1 LENTGGKRTISAPA
15 IEAAVNSPVPTT
27 FENNNKIQQWPKT
40 ENQFSLASG
49 GGSGPA
55 SEPSLGLECTFHSY
69 TVFRDKHRSE
79 QVPPKPDGFVADINT
94 TFEQQIFNVTER

>member
-1 LENTGGKRTISAPA
+1 TISAPA

-49 GGSGPA
+49 GGNGPA
-55 SEPSLGLECTFHSY
+55 SKPSL
-69 TVFRDKHRSE
+69 
-79 QVPPKPDGFVADINT
+79 VPCQGDDNVPLAHNLKVVGSIPTPATKLNT
-94 TFEQQIFNVTER
+94 ISNT